1 MYQPSKFYD
10 VPAGKIAA
18 VVTHLEMKSRPQLA
32 AASCPVEGGLKLHQK
47 PDPDWYLDLF
57 RAIGE
62 ELLWFSRPILP
73 RKALLETLEDPLVEI
88 RTLQVSGKNEGL
100 LELDY
105 RQEGQ
110 CELAY
115 FGLTP
120 GFVGKGIG
128 RWMMNEAIELAWS
141 RPIERLWV
149 HTCTLDQPGAVAFYM
164 RSGFTAYKRKIEIAD
179 DPRLTGALPRSVMPG
194 EPIIES

>member
-32 AASCPVEGGLKLHQK
+32 PVSCPVEGSLKVYK
-47 PDPDWYLDLF
+47 NPDPEWYLDLF

-73 RKALLETLEDPLVEI
+73 RNTLLETLKDPLVEI
-88 RTLQVSGKNEGL
+88 RTLQVGGVDEGL
-100 LELDY
+100 LELDF
-105 RQEGQ
+105 RQKDQ

-120 GFVGKGIG
+120 GFIGKGIG
-128 RWMMNEAIELAWS
+128 RWMMNEAIDLAWS
-141 RPIERLWV
+141 HPIKRFWV
-149 HTCTLDQPGAVAFYM
+149 HTCTLDQPGIVAFYM
-164 RSGFTAYKRKIEIAD
+164 RSGFSAYKRKIEIAD
-179 DPRLTGALPRSVMPG
+179 DPRLTGALPRSVMPR